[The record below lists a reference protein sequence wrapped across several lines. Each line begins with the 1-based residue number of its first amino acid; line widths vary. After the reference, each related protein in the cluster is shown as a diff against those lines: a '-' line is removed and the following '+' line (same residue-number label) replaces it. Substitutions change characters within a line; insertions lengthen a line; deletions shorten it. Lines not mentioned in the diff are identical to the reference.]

1 MEGARG
7 GPPPQLARRR
17 TIAAAMPVF
26 ELRTE
31 GKLIFYFTVIC
42 LRSLLAAHPVEAPA
56 ERFPQTATLAV

>member
-26 ELRTE
+26 AVRTE
-31 GKLIFYFTVIC
+31 GKLILYFTVIC
-42 LRSLLAAHPVEAPA
+42 FCGLCVRVERVAMQ
-56 ERFPQTATLAV
+56 ETATLAL